1 MATVQIPI
9 LFDVDNGS
17 TTALELFGESA
28 STDFFTHQVEFTV
41 DGTTGSKLLA
51 ADLQSVHVGDSTDT
65 DSEAIFFAKDANAV
79 DRMCDKIAN
88 CLIQGTLTQANEA
101 SAKLVKGGGA
111 LDNYFTSDIGTGNMG
126 AQLAKIACIHLVG
139 HPLAQALFSNEQ
151 KIQDELLAQTTTTST
166 SAAVTDGFTNSAGT
180 GVDYAAEKY
189 HTRLSQQV
197 ATLLGGTAATNT
209 LAIGS
214 TDTTDANA
222 VAKSTAKAN
231 TVLKSMFEQ
240 LMNVAGR
247 STSVAGAKE
256 PAGEPTK
263 TTTVSLPFASGDEIV
278 VFVRAK
284 IKLSV
289 ETAVMGD
296 GTVKLVDSA
305 GADLTSTQF
314 ITGNGSTAASLANAF
329 PPTAGADK
337 ATGTVGKFN
346 WMGAATND
354 TFGHA
359 TTDVTDTSTLDCH
372 IMKITITV

>member
-28 STDFFTHQVEFTV
+28 STDFFTHQVEFTI
-41 DGTTGSKLLA
+41 DGTTNSRLLA
-51 ADLQSVHVGDSTDT
+51 ADLQSIHVGDSTDT
-65 DSEAIFFAKDANAV
+65 DTEAIFFAKDANAV

-151 KIQDELLAQTTTTST
+151 KIQDELLAQTTTAST
-166 SAAVTDGFTNSAGT
+166 SAAVTTGFTNSGGT
-180 GVDYAAEKY
+180 DVDYAAEKY

-256 PAGEPTK
+256 PAADATK
-263 TTTVSLPFASGDEIV
+263 TTTVALPFATGDEIV

-284 IKLSV
+284 LKLSV

-359 TTDVTDTSTLDCH
+359 TTDVTDTATLDCH